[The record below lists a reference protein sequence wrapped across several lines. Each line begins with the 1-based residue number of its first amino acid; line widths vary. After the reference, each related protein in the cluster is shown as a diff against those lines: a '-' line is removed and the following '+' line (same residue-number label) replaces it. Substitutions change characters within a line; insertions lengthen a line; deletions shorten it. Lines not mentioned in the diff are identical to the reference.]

1 MGALFDATFGEVRIH
16 ANLDDL
22 VFESKVR
29 DCTCAQRDYAHLL
42 LLESPQDQVGS
53 VPLVLHEHDLCNACG
68 ALPPA
73 SPLGEGID
81 FLDDDVLAGIV
92 NVHGA
97 LAVS

>member
-1 MGALFDATFGEVRIH
+1 MFDATFGEVRIH
-16 ANLDDL
+16 ADLDDL

-29 DCTCAQRDYAHLL
+29 DCPRAQRDYAHLF

-53 VPLVLHEHDLCNACG
+53 VSLVLHEHNLCDACG
-68 ALPPA
+68 ALPPT
-73 SPLGEGID
+73 SPLGEGVD
-81 FLDDDVLAGIV
+81 LLDDEVLTGIV